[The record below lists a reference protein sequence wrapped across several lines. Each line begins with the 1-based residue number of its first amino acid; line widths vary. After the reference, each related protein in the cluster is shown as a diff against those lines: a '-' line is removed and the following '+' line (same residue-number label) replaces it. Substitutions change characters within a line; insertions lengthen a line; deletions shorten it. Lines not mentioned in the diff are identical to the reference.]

1 MKRHCLYPIFTS
13 LFLFL
18 ISPSDAKPQGQENEV
33 VVPAG
38 TLLRCTLTEP
48 NFSSKT
54 VDVGDP
60 VVCPLAGL
68 TMFNRYVFPRGAYL
82 GGHLE
87 AVKEPG
93 RLVGKGYLKL
103 TFDHI
108 GLPNDQIP
116 VPAKMIGASGYK
128 VDKEGKIIG
137 HGHATRDAVEWLIPP
152 LWPLKVMTLPA
163 RGPRPTLKGE
173 EQFTLRLM
181 DDVLVPAT
189 PLSRS
194 TYRGASS
201 SNVLPVPPASPAK
214 ISPIPDATGTTTRVP
229 QHVLALRNGTSY
241 VVTGL
246 LADGDQLSYR
256 LSNGSLGRISL
267 DDVDWTKTF
276 QENAE
281 NGAAL
286 AMIPENAPR

>member
-1 MKRHCLYPIFTS
+1 MKRHCLYPIFS
-13 LFLFL
+13 ALFLLL
-18 ISPSDAKPQGQENEV
+18 IFPRDATTQGQDNEV
-33 VVPAG
+33 IVPAG

-54 VDVGDP
+54 ADVGDP

-68 TMFNRYVFPRGAYL
+68 TIFNRYVFPRGAYL
-82 GGHLE
+82 GGRLE
-87 AVKEPG
+87 ADKEPG

-152 LWPLKVMTLPA
+152 LWPLKVITLPA

-181 DDVLVPAT
+181 DDVLIPAT
-189 PLSRS
+189 PLSRGP
-194 TYRGASS
+194 YRGESS
-201 SNVLPVPPASPAK
+201 SNRLPVPSASPAK
-214 ISPIPDATGTTTRVP
+214 VSPVPDATGTTTRVP
-229 QHVLALRNGTSY
+229 QHVLVLRNGTTY
-241 VVTGL
+241 VATGL
-246 LADGDQLSYR
+246 IVDGNQLSYT
-256 LSNGSLGRISL
+256 LSNGSSGRVSL

-276 QENAE
+276 QGNAE
-281 NGAAL
+281 NGGAL
-286 AMIPENAPR
+286 AMAPENGPR